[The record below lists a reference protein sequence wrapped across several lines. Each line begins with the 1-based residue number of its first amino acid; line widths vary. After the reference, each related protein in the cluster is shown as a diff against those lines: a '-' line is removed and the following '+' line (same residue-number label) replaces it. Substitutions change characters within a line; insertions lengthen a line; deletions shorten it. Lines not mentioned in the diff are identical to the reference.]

1 VLGSRR
7 GAPTVKKV
15 TLMFS
20 SLIMLRTSCAY
31 SGEPSSMAK
40 AKLLGR
46 LHAKTRLPEGSLVG
60 TLKFAGTDLTISILV
75 RVTGSVF

>member
-1 VLGSRR
+1 
-7 GAPTVKKV
+7 
-15 TLMFS
+15 
-20 SLIMLRTSCAY
+20 
-31 SGEPSSMAK
+31 MAK